1 MNERIQ
7 ELAEQTG
14 ILFYNGRI
22 PETGYEYQGAE
33 VTKED
38 LQNFAELIVEEC
50 GRVADV
56 FCHIWCEEDKPH
68 DVTVSNYIKR
78 HVLRADPE

>member
-1 MNERIQ
+1 MNERIR

-14 ILFYNGRI
+14 ILFYKGRI

-38 LQNFAELIVEEC
+38 LQNFAELIVQEYEQFLPEIC
-50 GRVADV
+50 PWAKADEKGPMKGWHVQFVARKH
-56 FCHIWCEEDKPH
+56 FGME
-68 DVTVSNYIKR
+68 
-78 HVLRADPE
+78 

>member
-1 MNERIQ
+1 MNERIR

-14 ILFYNGRI
+14 ILFYRGRI

-50 GRVADV
+50 GKVADV
-56 FCHIWCEEDKPH
+56 FCRIWCEEDKPH